1 MAKSNDVKDFTL
13 PSNPAD
19 RRKIKDA
26 IYEISGTMQE
36 LKDKRSFINDT
47 KKMLKEE
54 FGLPPKISSKMA
66 KTVFDHSFKDVI
78 AESETFEVVY
88 ENLFETNNNT
98 TADASDD
105 E

>member
-1 MAKSNDVKDFTL
+1 MAKESNDFTL
-13 PSNPAD
+13 PSSPND
-19 RRKIKDA
+19 RKKIRDA

-36 LKDKRSFINDT
+36 IKDKRSYITDA

-54 FGLPPKISSKMA
+54 FGLPPKIASKMA
-66 KTVFDHSFKDVI
+66 KTVFEHNFKDVL

-88 ENLFETNNNT
+88 ENLFETNN
-98 TADASDD
+98 TATDSSDD